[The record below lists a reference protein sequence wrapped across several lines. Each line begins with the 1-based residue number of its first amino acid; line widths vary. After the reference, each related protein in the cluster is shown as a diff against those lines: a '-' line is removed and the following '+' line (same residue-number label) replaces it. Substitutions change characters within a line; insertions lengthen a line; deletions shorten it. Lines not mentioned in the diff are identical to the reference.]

1 MTDLHFWTQAPFPI
15 SGWHLPLGN
24 PAAPF
29 DGSGSVTRCFS
40 HEPHIGGCV
49 SPMYSKLHK
58 QRENEMHI
66 QDFSDGSFGQKPII
80 SQDFSKNYM
89 KMEEIGQ
96 RGGTCP

>member
-1 MTDLHFWTQAPFPI
+1 
-15 SGWHLPLGN
+15 
-24 PAAPF
+24 
-29 DGSGSVTRCFS
+29 
-40 HEPHIGGCV
+40 
-49 SPMYSKLHK
+49 MYSKLHK

-80 SQDFSKNYM
+80 SQGFSKNYM

>member
-1 MTDLHFWTQAPFPI
+1 
-15 SGWHLPLGN
+15 
-24 PAAPF
+24 
-29 DGSGSVTRCFS
+29 
-40 HEPHIGGCV
+40 
-49 SPMYSKLHK
+49 MYSKLHK

-66 QDFSDGSFGQKPII
+66 QDFSDRSFGQKPII